1 MQREMLLGKIH
12 RATVTHCELHY
23 EGSCAIDENLLEA
36 SGIRE
41 FQRIDIYVIDNGERF
56 STYAIKGER
65 GSGIISLN
73 GGAARKAHKGDLVI
87 IAAYGLISDGDLPTF
102 SPKLVFV
109 DKENKIAEQRG
120 HIATQLMKP

>member
-36 SGIRE
+36 SGIIE

-65 GSGIISLN
+65 GSGMISLN
-73 GGAARKAHKGDLVI
+73 GAAARRAQKGDLVI
-87 IAAYGLISDGDLPTF
+87 IAAYGTLSDEEVKNF
-102 SPKLVFV
+102 HPKLVFV
-109 DKENKIAEQRG
+109 DDNNRINEQRDF
-120 HIATQLMKP
+120 IPTQQMQ

>member
-12 RATVTHCELHY
+12 RAKVTHCELHY

-36 SGIRE
+36 SGIVE

-65 GSGIISLN
+65 GSGMISLN
-73 GGAARKAHKGDLVI
+73 GAAARRAQKGDLVI
-87 IAAYGLISDGDLPTF
+87 IATYGMLDDTEVATF
-102 SPKLVFV
+102 QPKLVFV
-109 DKENKIAEQRG
+109 DENNRMVEKRG
-120 HIATQLMKP
+120 FIPTQAM

>member
-12 RATVTHCELHY
+12 RAKVTHCELHY

-36 SGIRE
+36 SGIIE

-65 GSGIISLN
+65 GSGMISLN
-73 GGAARKAHKGDLVI
+73 GAAARRAQKGDLVI
-87 IAAYGLISDGDLPTF
+87 IAAYGTLSDEECKTF
-102 SPKLVFV
+102 KPKLVFV
-109 DKENKIAEQRG
+109 DDNNQMNEQRG
-120 HIATQLMKP
+120 HIPTQQM